1 MTEGSAG
8 CGANGG
14 VNGDADGVETPRPY
28 PVNLDIR
35 GRRTVV
41 VGGGRVAARK
51 VASLLRSGAHVTVI
65 SPAIDPRIADEV
77 DRRRVVWV
85 DKPYKSG
92 DNLFAIGRDDDQ
104 DDPDH
109 GGDAGHDGDA
119 GLARAF
125 IVIVCTDDPAVNA
138 LVVHDARAAGVPLIN
153 NAADPTQSNFGNVA
167 VTEHDGLMVTVS
179 TYGKDP
185 SRARAVKE
193 RITRWLWA
201 LSGRAT

>member
-1 MTEGSAG
+1 MTEGSASG
-8 CGANGG
+8 GANGD
-14 VNGDADGVETPRPY
+14 VDGAESPRPY

-35 GRRTVV
+35 GRLAVV
-41 VGGGRVAARK
+41 VGGGHVAARK

-77 DRRRVVWV
+77 ERGRVAWV

-92 DNLFAIGRDDDQ
+92 DNLFAAGRDDDQ
-104 DDPDH
+104 TDL
-109 GGDAGHDGDA
+109 GHDGDA

-125 IVIVCTDDPAVNA
+125 IVIACTDDPAVNA

-153 NAADPTQSNFGNVA
+153 NAADPVQSNFGNVA

-185 SRARAVKE
+185 SRARKVKE
-193 RITRWLWA
+193 RITRWLWE